1 MSEDKQVMDMV
12 NEHAAKLQAEGKTVR
27 NWKEQPLNA
36 DYIRTGEMMGE
47 EYIASRMEK
56 RTVREAGPY
65 NDRKLRALLLMA
77 VRVLLWVLLGLV
89 VLSMALGGHAG
100 IVAAGCVCQCIAQA
114 AIHVDRFFRKR

>member
-36 DYIRTGEMMGE
+36 DYIRVGQLLGDEHV
-47 EYIASRMEK
+47 AKEK

-65 NDRKLRALLLMA
+65 NDRAVRAFLLMS

-100 IVAAGCVCQCIAQA
+100 IVAAACVCQCIAQA
-114 AIHVDRFFRKR
+114 AIRVDRHFRKR